1 MATVTFDTLELV
13 NLLKV
18 AGFPAD
24 QADAVVRVIAKSH
37 DELVTKRDLQIELVP
52 VRTDLV
58 LLKWM
63 MGLQLTGVMAL
74 ILKSFFPN

>member
-13 NLLKV
+13 KLLKV

-37 DELVTKRDLQIELVP
+37 DELVTRRDLQIELAP
-52 VRTDLV
+52 IRTDLV

-63 MGLQLTGVMAL
+63 IGIQLAGVMAL
-74 ILKSFFPN
+74 IMKSFFSH